1 MKKNKMNKSLLL
13 LLFSIGTSWAQSPS
27 AALLDKVSKQMAS
40 KENISLEFNYAL
52 FNAEA
57 KINQETAGK
66 VYIKGD
72 KYHFEYLGVIQINDT
87 KKTYTIVPDNEEVTI
102 VDNKNA
108 IDEMNPAKILSFYK
122 EGYRFTWD
130 IPQNVGG
137 RKIQYIKLNPI
148 DSTSDIASI
157 LLGID
162 TLKNEVFKVIETGKN
177 GTKTTI
183 TISQYK
189 SNSNLD
195 PALFI
200 FDEKK
205 YIQLGFYIIKE

>member
-1 MKKNKMNKSLLL
+1 MNKSLLL
-13 LLFSIGTSWAQSPS
+13 LLFSIGTSWAQNPS

-57 KINQETAGK
+57 KINQETSGK

-130 IPQNVGG
+130 ILQNVGG
-137 RKIQYIKLNPI
+137 RKIQYIKLNSI

-183 TISQYK
+183 TIS
-189 SNSNLD
+189 
-195 PALFI
+195 
-200 FDEKK
+200 
-205 YIQLGFYIIKE
+205 

>member
-1 MKKNKMNKSLLL
+1 VKKNKMNKSLLL
-13 LLFSIGTSWAQSPS
+13 LLFSIGTSWAQNPS

-189 SNSNLD
+189 SNSTLD

>member
-13 LLFSIGTSWAQSPS
+13 LLFSIGTSWAQNPS

-137 RKIQYIKLNPI
+137 KKIQYIKLNPI

-189 SNSNLD
+189 SNSTLD

>member
-1 MKKNKMNKSLLL
+1 MKNNKMNKSLLL
-13 LLFSIGTSWAQSPS
+13 LIFSVGTTWAQSPS
-27 AALLDKVSKQMAS
+27 ATLLDKVSKQMAS

-66 VYIKGD
+66 VYIKGE
-72 KYHFEYLGVIQINDT
+72 KYRFEYLGIIQINDT
-87 KKTYTIVPDNEEVTI
+87 KKTYTIVTDNEEVTV
-102 VDNKNA
+102 VDNKNTV
-108 IDEMNPAKILSFYK
+108 DEMNPAKILSFYK

-162 TLKNEVFKVIETGKN
+162 TVKNEVYKVIETGKN
-177 GTKTTI
+177 DTKTTI

-189 SNSNLD
+189 SNTTLD
-195 PALFI
+195 PALFT

-205 YIQLGFYIIKE
+205 YTQLGFYIIKE

>member
-1 MKKNKMNKSLLL
+1 MNKSLLL
-13 LLFSIGTSWAQSPS
+13 LLFSISTSWAQNPS

-189 SNSNLD
+189 SNSTLD

>member
-13 LLFSIGTSWAQSPS
+13 LLFSIGTSWAQNPS

-189 SNSNLD
+189 SNSTLD

>member
-13 LLFSIGTSWAQSPS
+13 LLFSIGTSWAQNPS

-189 SNSNLD
+189 SNSPLD

>member
-1 MKKNKMNKSLLL
+1 MNKSLLL
-13 LLFSIGTSWAQSPS
+13 LLFSISTSWAQNPS

-130 IPQNVGG
+130 IPQSVGG

-189 SNSNLD
+189 SNSTLD

>member
-1 MKKNKMNKSLLL
+1 MNKSLLL
-13 LLFSIGTSWAQSPS
+13 LLFSIGTSWAQNPS

-177 GTKTTI
+177 ATKTTI

-189 SNSNLD
+189 SNSTLD

-200 FDEKK
+200 FNEKK

>member
-1 MKKNKMNKSLLL
+1 MNKSLLL

-27 AALLDKVSKQMAS
+27 TALLDKVSKQMAS

-177 GTKTTI
+177 ATKTTI

-189 SNSNLD
+189 SNSTLD

-200 FDEKK
+200 FNEKK

>member
-1 MKKNKMNKSLLL
+1 
-13 LLFSIGTSWAQSPS
+13 
-27 AALLDKVSKQMAS
+27 
-40 KENISLEFNYAL
+40 
-52 FNAEA
+52 
-57 KINQETAGK
+57 
-66 VYIKGD
+66 
-72 KYHFEYLGVIQINDT
+72 
-87 KKTYTIVPDNEEVTI
+87 VPDNEEVTI

-189 SNSNLD
+189 SNSTLD
-195 PALFI
+195 SALFI

>member
-1 MKKNKMNKSLLL
+1 MNKSLLL

-27 AALLDKVSKQMAS
+27 TALLDKVSKQMAS

-130 IPQNVGG
+130 IPQSVGG

-189 SNSNLD
+189 SNSTLD

>member
-1 MKKNKMNKSLLL
+1 MNKSLLL
-13 LLFSIGTSWAQSPS
+13 LLFSIGTSWAQNPS

-87 KKTYTIVPDNEEVTI
+87 KKTYTIVPENEEVTI

-189 SNSNLD
+189 SNSTLD

>member
-1 MKKNKMNKSLLL
+1 MNKSLLL

-189 SNSNLD
+189 SNITLD

>member
-1 MKKNKMNKSLLL
+1 MNKSLLL
-13 LLFSIGTSWAQSPS
+13 LLFSIGTSWAQNPS

-57 KINQETAGK
+57 KINQETVGK

-189 SNSNLD
+189 SNSTLNS
-195 PALFI
+195 ALFI

>member
-1 MKKNKMNKSLLL
+1 MNKSLLL

-27 AALLDKVSKQMAS
+27 TALLDKVSKQMAS

-189 SNSNLD
+189 SNSTLD

>member
-1 MKKNKMNKSLLL
+1 MNKFLLL
-13 LLFSIGTSWAQSPS
+13 LLFSMGTSWAQNPS

-189 SNSNLD
+189 SNSTLD

-200 FDEKK
+200 FDEKI

>member
-1 MKKNKMNKSLLL
+1 MKNNKRNKSLLL
-13 LLFSIGTSWAQSPS
+13 LLFSIGTTWAQSPS

-66 VYIKGD
+66 VYIKGG
-72 KYHFEYLGVIQINDT
+72 KYHFEYLGIIQINDT
-87 KKTYTIVPDNEEVTI
+87 KKTYTIITDNEEVTV
-102 VDNKNA
+102 VDNKNVV
-108 IDEMNPAKILSFYK
+108 DEMNPAKILNFYK

-130 IPQNVGG
+130 TPQNVEG

-162 TLKNEVFKVIETGKN
+162 TVKNEVYKVIETGKN
-177 GTKTTI
+177 DTKTTI

-189 SNSNLD
+189 SNTTLD
-195 PALFI
+195 PALFT

-205 YIQLGFYIIKE
+205 YTQLGFYIIKE

>member
-1 MKKNKMNKSLLL
+1 MNKSLLL

-189 SNSNLD
+189 SNSPLD

>member
-1 MKKNKMNKSLLL
+1 MNKSLLL

-27 AALLDKVSKQMAS
+27 TALLDKVSKQMAS

-189 SNSNLD
+189 SNSTLD

-200 FDEKK
+200 FDEKI

>member
-13 LLFSIGTSWAQSPS
+13 LLFSIGTSWAQNPS

>member
-1 MKKNKMNKSLLL
+1 MNKSLLL
-13 LLFSIGTSWAQSPS
+13 LLFSIGTSWAQNPS

-189 SNSNLD
+189 SNSPLD

>member
-1 MKKNKMNKSLLL
+1 MNKSLLL
-13 LLFSIGTSWAQSPS
+13 LLFSIGTSWAQNPS

-52 FNAEA
+52 YNAEA

-148 DSTSDIASI
+148 DSTSEIAII

-189 SNSNLD
+189 SNSTLD

>member
-1 MKKNKMNKSLLL
+1 MNKSLLL
-13 LLFSIGTSWAQSPS
+13 LLFSISTSWAQNPS

-57 KINQETAGK
+57 KINQETSGK

-130 IPQNVGG
+130 ILQNVGG

-189 SNSNLD
+189 SNSTLD

>member
-1 MKKNKMNKSLLL
+1 MNKSLLL
-13 LLFSIGTSWAQSPS
+13 LLFSIGTSWAQNPS

-189 SNSNLD
+189 SNSTLD

-200 FDEKK
+200 FNEKK

>member
-1 MKKNKMNKSLLL
+1 MNKSLLL
-13 LLFSIGTSWAQSPS
+13 LLFSIGTSWAQNPS

-57 KINQETAGK
+57 KINQETSGK

-130 IPQNVGG
+130 ILQNVGG
-137 RKIQYIKLNPI
+137 RKIQYIKLNSI

-189 SNSNLD
+189 SNSTFD